1 MKEKYKITDIFGY
14 IPGTKFSLNCIED
27 IFYRNLLCRSK
38 NIEILGKVATVVWEE
53 NVDLTEYYLR
63 TIKFV
68 FREKTP
74 ESLLEN
80 MIMVVQSLQDEGK
93 KVAYILWD
101 DLIVAAVGY
110 IINDSV

>member
-1 MKEKYKITDIFGY
+1 M
-14 IPGTKFSLNCIED
+14 
-27 IFYRNLLCRSK
+27 
-38 NIEILGKVATVVWEE
+38 
-53 NVDLTEYYLR
+53 
-63 TIKFV
+63 